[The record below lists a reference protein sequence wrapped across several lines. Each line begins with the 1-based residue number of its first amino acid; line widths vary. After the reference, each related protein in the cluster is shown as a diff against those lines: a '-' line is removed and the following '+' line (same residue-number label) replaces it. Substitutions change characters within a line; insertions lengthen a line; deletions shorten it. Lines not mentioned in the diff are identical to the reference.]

1 MKKSALL
8 VAAAALALPAVA
20 SAQGSPVT
28 ATINATAQV
37 QSSVAFSNPSD
48 LDFGAPITPGTAAS
62 VTPANGGKIMVSY
75 NTPTTVTVAGTALT
89 HSASAA
95 TLPVT
100 YSCAQAATG
109 TATTPTAF
117 AGTCAAGYT
126 TALSGNA
133 RTDHWLYVGGDIAAG
148 ATSAAPAGNYAGTVT
163 FTATFTAY

>member
-1 MKKSALL
+1 MKKSALFI
-8 VAAAALALPAVA
+8 AAAACLALPAVA
-20 SAQGSPVT
+20 SAQTT
-28 ATINATAQV
+28 ATINAVARV
-37 QSSVAFSNPSD
+37 QSSVAFSNPTN

-62 VTPANGGKIMVSY
+62 VTPANGGRIMVSY
-75 NTPTTVTVAGTALT
+75 NTPTTVTVAGTALA
-89 HSASAA
+89 HSGSGA

-148 ATSAAPAGNYAGTVT
+148 ATTTAPAGNYQGTVT
-163 FTATFTAY
+163 FTATFTTY